1 MTGYPAATTGGVSNN
16 ATVTAEDAF
25 GNVATGYTGTIQFSS
40 TDPIALFPGTY
51 QFQTTDAGV
60 KQLPVTLKTAGTQ
73 TLTATDTV
81 TATITGNEPGIAVS
95 AATATKLA
103 VTGPV
108 SDPVGV
114 CAAAYTVTSE
124 DPYGNASGV
133 SSDKTINLT
142 GSGSGAYYSASNCTG
157 SITSLSIPNGTS
169 AGTFYFKDTTVEN
182 LTFSAADQASLLT
195 TGTLAVAT
203 TPGTAVTL
211 LFTGYPSSATAGVA
225 QTTTVTLKDQYGNVA
240 TGYTGTVAFTST
252 DGQAAL
258 PANHTFTV
266 GNAGTDTFSVTL
278 KTAGTQSLTAKDT
291 VNGSLTATQSA
302 LTIIPA
308 QASHYVFAGFP
319 NPISAG
325 VAGGVTVTAEDAYN
339 NIATGYTGTV
349 AFTSSDAQAV
359 LPSNYTYTSGNDGAK
374 QLQRDVKDGGHAD
387 VHRDRYGECAR
398 DLDDRQHHGQ
408 PDLAA

>member
-1 MTGYPAATTGGVSNN
+1 M
-16 ATVTAEDAF
+16 
-25 GNVATGYTGTIQFSS
+25 
-40 TDPIALFPGTY
+40 
-51 QFQTTDAGV
+51 
-60 KQLPVTLKTAGTQ
+60 
-73 TLTATDTV
+73 
-81 TATITGNEPGIAVS
+81 
-95 AATATKLA
+95 
-103 VTGPV
+103 
-108 SDPVGV
+108 GV

-225 QTTTVTLKDQYGNVA
+225 QTTTVTSKDQYGNVA

-359 LPSNYTYTSGNDGAK
+359 LPSNYTYTSGNDGANNFNVTLK
-374 QLQRDVKDGGHAD
+374 TAGTQTFTVTDTVNALVTSTTANITVNPISPFKLVLTGPRRWRRPEPAPRLTPSRLKTPTETL
-387 VHRDRYGECAR
+387 RTRPPTCRSIWPEGEAVPSIRAPAAR
-398 DLDDRQHHGQ
+398 AR
-408 PDLAA
+408 